1 MFLPSELMTLA
12 RYMAGEFDNQTQAI
26 ADPVWFVHLRL
37 WLRPTPLFA
46 EDSIT
51 LFAEQAS
58 ITNLDQPYRPR
69 LLRLQV
75 DPQGANAL
83 QVQFYMF
90 RDVSAVQGAGRD
102 PARLATLT
110 PDQVEFLPGCLLKV
124 VCESQGGDR
133 YHFHTQPIFDR
144 PCCFT
149 HRGETYQVSLGFAAN
164 DDEFLSYDKGINP
177 QTGQAIWGAL
187 MGPYQ
192 FTKRQDFGA
201 ELKIDGTS
209 GIV

>member
-1 MFLPSELMTLA
+1 MLLPSELMTLA

-75 DPQGANAL
+75 DPLESNAL
-83 QVQFYMF
+83 QVQFYQF
-90 RDVSAVQGAGRD
+90 KDLGAVQGAGRD
-102 PARLATLT
+102 PARLAALK
-110 PDQVEFLPGCLLKV
+110 PDNVKFLPGCLLKV
-124 VCESQGGDR
+124 VYNLQGADL
-133 YHFHTQPIFDR
+133 YHFQTQPIFDR

-149 HRGETYQVSLGFAAN
+149 YRGETYQVSLGFAASA
-164 DDEFLSYDKGINP
+164 DEFLSYDKGINP
-177 QTGQAIWGAL
+177 QTGEAIWGAL

-192 FTKRQDFGA
+192 FRKRQDFGE
-201 ELKIDGTS
+201 ELGRDRVSSIA
-209 GIV
+209 